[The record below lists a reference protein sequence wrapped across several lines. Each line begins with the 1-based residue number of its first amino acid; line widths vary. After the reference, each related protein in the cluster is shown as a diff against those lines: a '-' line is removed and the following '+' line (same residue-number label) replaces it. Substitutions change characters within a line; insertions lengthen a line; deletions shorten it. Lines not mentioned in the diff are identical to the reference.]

1 MQYSELESTSLVKII
16 KWVRKELK
24 KDDKKKDSTNKPE
37 QHPLLSKAIDLL
49 DGEIM

>member
-1 MQYSELESTSLVKII
+1 MISS
-16 KWVRKELK
+16 
-24 KDDKKKDSTNKPE
+24 KDDQKKNSADKPE